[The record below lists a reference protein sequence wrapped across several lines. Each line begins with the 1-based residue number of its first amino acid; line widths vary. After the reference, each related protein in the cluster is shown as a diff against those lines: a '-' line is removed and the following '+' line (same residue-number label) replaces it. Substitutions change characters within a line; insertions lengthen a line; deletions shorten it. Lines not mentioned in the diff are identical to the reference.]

1 MVEKWESEVVKNAVA
16 KWLICETGSNS
27 KARDL
32 KCNVTVSYEKE
43 IQLMPS
49 YSNAFVVDICS
60 SKIMP
65 KKVTYEGIPIISP
78 FTRSA
83 FGKES

>member
-1 MVEKWESEVVKNAVA
+1 MVEKWKSELVQNAVA
-16 KWLICETGSNS
+16 KWLVCETGSNS
-27 KARDL
+27 KARNL
-32 KCNVTVSYEKE
+32 KCNFSVSYEKE

-65 KKVTYEGIPIISP
+65 K
-78 FTRSA
+78 
-83 FGKES
+83 ESHI